1 MHHPMENLHPS
12 LQMRLDPLL
21 TDRLVYVTLNDQLT
35 LFARSTAGIGE
46 PFGRQALLSKSLF
59 HFSTASY
66 VVARVTS
73 NTTNAATA
81 SL

>member
-1 MHHPMENLHPS
+1 MTDSNGRSSVLVVS
-12 LQMRLDPLL
+12 RIPLEKFSIIQ
-21 TDRLVYVTLNDQLT
+21 YITLNDQLT
-35 LFARSTAGIGE
+35 LFAKSTAGIGE
-46 PFGRQALLSKSLF
+46 PFGRKTLLSKSLF

-73 NTTNAATA
+73 NTTNAPTA